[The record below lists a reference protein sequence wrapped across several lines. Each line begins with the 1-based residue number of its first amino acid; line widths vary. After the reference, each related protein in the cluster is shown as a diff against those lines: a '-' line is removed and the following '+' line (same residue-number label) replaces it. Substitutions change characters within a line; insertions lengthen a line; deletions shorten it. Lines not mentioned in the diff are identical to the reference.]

1 MIKLSKE
8 KSSLV
13 MFSVPLSL
21 VISNEPTLNLNVYIK
36 YTEGEKEKTAHF
48 LVEKLVQGYTLI
60 KFWDEY
66 DNKYLLDI
74 ELFSEI
80 CKEAKK
86 ELPDFDALHTKIPLF
101 V

>member
-13 MFSVPLSL
+13 MFSVPSL
-21 VISNEPTLNLNVYIK
+21 IISEEPTSNLNVYIK
-36 YTEGEKEKTAHF
+36 YDEEGKKTAHF
-48 LVEKLVQGYTLI
+48 LVEKLVQGYTLV

>member
-13 MFSVPLSL
+13 MFSVPSL
-21 VISNEPTLNLNVYIK
+21 IISEEPTLNFNVYIK
-36 YTEGEKEKTAHF
+36 YGEEGEKTAHF
-48 LVEKLVQGYTLI
+48 LVDKLVQGYTLV
-60 KFWDEY
+60 KFWDED

-80 CKEAKK
+80 FKEAKK
-86 ELPDFDALHTKIPLF
+86 ELPDFDMLHTKIPLF